1 MLRRFYPIDV
11 LGETLLAQRFFFI
24 EIGFIF
30 LAIINMAMWF
40 KWQSFIR
47 RKQDDF
53 EEEILANAATVY
65 LIQI

>member
-1 MLRRFYPIDV
+1 
-11 LGETLLAQRFFFI
+11 
-24 EIGFIF
+24 
-30 LAIINMAMWF
+30 MWF